1 MEQEYARIDREN
13 AQLEEALRKI
23 EANKREM
30 IWFLIFNVLVV
41 VNLV

>member
-23 EANKREM
+23 EANKKK
-30 IWFLIFNVLVV
+30 
-41 VNLV
+41 